1 MRGKL
6 DFVDEKDGNE
16 GATQEEGGKNIGA
29 GPFVLLECVNQMM
42 PVRLQNTD
50 NIPHGRP
57 IAGPS

>member
-1 MRGKL
+1 
-6 DFVDEKDGNE
+6 
-16 GATQEEGGKNIGA
+16 
-29 GPFVLLECVNQMM
+29 VLLECVNQMM